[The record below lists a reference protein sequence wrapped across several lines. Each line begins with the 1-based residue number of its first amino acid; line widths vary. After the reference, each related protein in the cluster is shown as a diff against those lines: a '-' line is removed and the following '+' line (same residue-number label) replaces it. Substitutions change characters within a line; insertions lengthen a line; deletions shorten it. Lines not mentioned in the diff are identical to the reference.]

1 MHLSKL
7 WAGGTNHLC
16 RFINLYLR
24 ISVWYSRN
32 WIELDTPYTAMTPRA
47 AAVLKA
53 ALLLNQVNC
62 CYHNYCKKMIIFWNE
77 VIKLTHLMLSSVY
90 FVVPQPSAQPIVLSI
105 SPSYVCMKQNTI
117 YRRLL
122 ESALIFPI
130 CLLFPKVHCHIVV
143 FACNPQVTDLKIQKS
158 TLDVFAKIAKT
169 PFF

>member
-1 MHLSKL
+1 
-7 WAGGTNHLC
+7 
-16 RFINLYLR
+16 
-24 ISVWYSRN
+24 
-32 WIELDTPYTAMTPRA
+32 
-47 AAVLKA
+47 
-53 ALLLNQVNC
+53 
-62 CYHNYCKKMIIFWNE
+62 MIIFWNE

-90 FVVPQPSAQPIVLSI
+90 FVVPRPSAQPIVLSI

-158 TLDVFAKIAKT
+158 TLDVYAKIAKT
-169 PFF
+169 PFFNTLMQKMLRPLPRSVLKPVAARANSHRILLFALSSFFHSRYLPIFSTSRF

>member
-62 CYHNYCKKMIIFWNE
+62 CYHNYCKKNDYILKWSDQIDAFNAFLCIFCSPSTIRTINRPFNISLLCLHE
-77 VIKLTHLMLSSVY
+77 TKHHLPTPTGKCTNFSHLFTLPQSTLSY
-90 FVVPQPSAQPIVLSI
+90 CCFCMQPSGDRS
-105 SPSYVCMKQNTI
+105 QNT
-117 YRRLL
+117 
-122 ESALIFPI
+122 
-130 CLLFPKVHCHIVV
+130 
-143 FACNPQVTDLKIQKS
+143 KIN
-158 TLDVFAKIAKT
+158 LGCVC
-169 PFF
+169 